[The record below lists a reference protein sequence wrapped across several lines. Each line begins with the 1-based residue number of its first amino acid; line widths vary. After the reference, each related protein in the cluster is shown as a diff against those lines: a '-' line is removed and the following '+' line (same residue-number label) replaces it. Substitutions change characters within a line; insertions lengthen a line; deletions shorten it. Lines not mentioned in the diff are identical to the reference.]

1 MVQAKTTISR
11 NGARAPSAGDSLP
24 ALMMAGSAAQR
35 RGISP
40 SVSLRSTAPSSEGA
54 KEARGYLSLSLAA
67 LDSSLVRGSQGHGL
81 HI

>member
-54 KEARGYLSLSLAA
+54 KGTDYIYNSRAHARIEACKQS
-67 LDSSLVRGSQGHGL
+67 
-81 HI
+81 